1 MDVNTV
7 ESNNIGVLT
16 VLVTQFRRSRLPR
29 LLEIKESV
37 IHGNKISEEDIE
49 FLNNVIS
56 DANHAI
62 PTVNGVPEP
71 HSFCSHVTHLIQT
84 ITERALINEEKN
96 FLPDLSNDQRTH
108 SPIITPNKA
117 ARAVTLTPGYS

>member
-1 MDVNTV
+1 SCWQVPGFLFRSSCLSPVGVNDK
-7 ESNNIGVLT
+7 
-16 VLVTQFRRSRLPR
+16 Q
-29 LLEIKESV
+29 
-37 IHGNKISEEDIE
+37 IHKLIYS
-49 FLNNVIS
+49 LVIS

-62 PTVNGVPEP
+62 PTVNGVPEL

-108 SPIITPNKA
+108 SPIITPKKA

>member
-1 MDVNTV
+1 MGNV
-7 ESNNIGVLT
+7 ETKNIGVLT

-37 IHGNKISEEDIE
+37 IQGNTISEEEIE

-62 PTVNGVPEP
+62 PTVNGVPEL
-71 HSFCSHVTHLIQT
+71 HSFCSHVTHLIYT
-84 ITERALINEEKN
+84 ITERALMNEEN
-96 FLPDLSNDQRTH
+96 AYRPGLNTHQRTH
-108 SPIITPNKA
+108 SHDSTPQTVNSPA
-117 ARAVTLTPGYS
+117 ILTPGFS

>member
-1 MDVNTV
+1 MNTV

-56 DANHAI
+56 
-62 PTVNGVPEP
+62 
-71 HSFCSHVTHLIQT
+71 SL
-84 ITERALINEEKN
+84 
-96 FLPDLSNDQRTH
+96 
-108 SPIITPNKA
+108 
-117 ARAVTLTPGYS
+117 